1 MLETIAQDVRH
12 GIRVLVKNAGTSLI
26 AVLSIAIGVGANTAM
41 FSIAD
46 GLIMRPLP
54 VPGADAVITV
64 RTTTPTGQTTMF
76 VSHPDYVDLRDSIRS
91 FDGLAATQMLAAGL
105 SDVASESAQGVL
117 GIAVSANYFDVLR
130 VQPALG
136 RTFTSEEDRVPGR
149 DPVVVLAHETW
160 TQRFGADPGVVGR
173 EIRLSGRPFTVV
185 GVAAEA
191 FTGTDMFVPP
201 AFYVPLAMLP
211 SLTPGSALDQLQRRD
226 LRSLRA
232 VGRLTPGVTVAQ
244 AANEVQLL
252 SNSLKQTY
260 PATNEGFG
268 LLLERDIDARFSQ
281 LSQLAALAMMLIGL
295 AIAVLLV
302 ACANVAGL
310 LTSRAPVRA
319 REIALRLAIGG
330 SRSRLI
336 RQLITE
342 MALVAIAGGIAGL
355 GLGYLGIV
363 SFRAL
368 QIPAMGV
375 RLTYE
380 LDARALAVGLV
391 IAGVATLLSSAIPAW
406 RSTRA
411 TDLSGTLRNATPA
424 AARSAR
430 LWGRHGLVMTQ
441 IALTLVVLTL
451 ALSFYRAFEKEYS
464 RGPGFRTDHLL
475 LTELDPG
482 LAGYDQARTDRFY
495 QLVRDRVAAL
505 PGVRSAALTSFVPLS
520 QSGGGRVN
528 AIPEGVTLPR
538 GARSLPVGAARVDER
553 YLDTIGIP
561 IVSGRGLHATDTAD
575 APRVAVVSS
584 GLAARYWPG
593 QNPLGKRIEIV
604 GPDGGSVE
612 VVGVAADAKF
622 ALFTPNSTPFLYL
635 SRLQSSSTR
644 QTLVAQTAAESA
656 AVATLVR
663 DAVAA
668 TDRSVPVLSTWTMEA
683 YYYASAKNLNAVV
696 VRTVAGMGAMG
707 LVLALIGLY
716 GLMAYAVS
724 RRTREIGIRMAMGA
738 VPGSVLRLILRQGSL
753 SSVAGIALG
762 VMASVGAGNAI
773 QAFFPNT
780 GASATTF
787 LLIVP
792 AVVVVVMLAAY
803 LPARRAAL
811 IDPLAA
817 LRQD

>member
-12 GIRVLVKNAGTSLI
+12 GIRMLVKNAGMSLI

-46 GLIMRPLP
+46 GLVLRPLP
-54 VPGADAVITV
+54 VPDADAVITV
-64 RTTTPTGQTTMF
+64 RTTTPTGQTTNG
-76 VSHPDYVDLRDSIRS
+76 VSYPDYADLRDSIQS
-91 FDGLAATQMLAAGL
+91 FEGLAATQTLAAGL
-105 SDVASESAQGVL
+105 ARDTTGSAQGVL
-117 GIAVSANYFDVLR
+117 GRAVTANYFDVMHVR
-130 VQPALG
+130 PDLG
-136 RTFTSEEDRVPGR
+136 RGFTAEEDRVPGR
-149 DPVVVLAHETW
+149 DAVVVLAHETW
-160 TQRFGADPGVVGR
+160 TQRFGADPGIVGR
-173 EIRLSGRPFTVV
+173 EVRLSGRPFTVI
-185 GVAAEA
+185 GVAPQA

-201 AFYVPLAMLP
+201 AFYIPLAMLP
-211 SLTPGSALDQLQRRD
+211 SLTAGGVPDQLQRRD
-226 LRSLRA
+226 LRSLRV
-232 VGRLTPGVTVAQ
+232 VGRLTPGVALAQ
-244 AANEVQLL
+244 AAGQVRLL
-252 SNSLKQTY
+252 GDSLKQTY

-268 LLLERDIDARFSQ
+268 MLLERDIDARFSQ
-281 LSQLAALAMMLIGL
+281 VSQLAALAVMLIGL
-295 AIAVLLV
+295 SIAVLLV

-330 SRSRLI
+330 SRPRLI

-342 MALVAIAGGIAGL
+342 TALVAIAGAVSGL

-368 QIPAMGV
+368 QIPTMGV
-375 RLTYE
+375 RLRYE
-380 LDARALAVGLV
+380 LDGRALTVGLV
-391 IAGVATLLSSAIPAW
+391 VAGVAAILSSAIPAW

-411 TDLSGTLRNATPA
+411 TDLSGTLRNATTP

-451 ALSFYRAFEKEYS
+451 ALSFYRAFENEYS
-464 RGPGFRTDHLL
+464 RGPGFRTDHVL

-482 LAGYDQARTDRFY
+482 LAGYDQVRANRFY

-520 QSGGGRVN
+520 QAGGGRMNGV
-528 AIPEGVTLPR
+528 PEGVTLPR
-538 GARSLPVGAARVDER
+538 GARSLPIGAASADER

-561 IVSGRGLHATDTAD
+561 IVRGRGLHATDTAD

-584 GLAARYWPG
+584 GLAARYWPN
-593 QNPLGKRIEIV
+593 QDPLGKRIEIV
-604 GPDGGSVE
+604 GPGGGPVE

-622 ALFTPNSTPFLYL
+622 ALFTPNSTPFMYL
-635 SRLQSSSTR
+635 SRLQSPTTR
-644 QTLVAQTAAESA
+644 QTLLVQTTAESA
-656 AVATLVR
+656 GVATLVR
-663 DAVAA
+663 DAIAA
-668 TDRSVPVLSTWTMEA
+668 TDRSVPVLGTWTMEA
-683 YYYASAKNLNAVV
+683 YYYASAKNLNTVV
-696 VRTVAGMGAMG
+696 VRTVAAMGAMG

-716 GLMAYAVS
+716 GLIAYAVS

-738 VPGSVLRLILRQGSL
+738 VPGSVLRLVLRQGSL
-753 SSVAGIALG
+753 PSVAGIVLG

-780 GASATTF
+780 GASAMTF

-792 AVVVVVMLAAY
+792 VVVVVVMLAAY

>member
-1 MLETIAQDVRH
+1 MFETIAQDVRH
-12 GIRVLVKNAGTSLI
+12 GIRMLVKNAGTSLI

-46 GLIMRPLP
+46 GLILRPLP
-54 VPGADAVITV
+54 VPDADAVITV
-64 RTTTPTGQTTMF
+64 RTTTPTGQPTMV
-76 VSHPDYVDLRDSIRS
+76 VSYPDYADLRDGIRS
-91 FDGLAATQMLAAGL
+91 FDGLAATQTLAAGL
-105 SDVASESAQGVL
+105 SQDAAESAQGVL
-117 GIAVSANYFDVLR
+117 GSAVTANYFEVLR
-130 VQPALG
+130 VRPAMG

-149 DPVVVLAHETW
+149 DAVVVLSHETW
-160 TQRFGADPGVVGR
+160 TQRFGADPGLVGR
-173 EIRLSGRPFTVV
+173 EIRLSGRPFTVI
-185 GVAAEA
+185 GVAPEA

-211 SLTPGSALDQLQRRD
+211 SLTSGTAPDQLQRRD
-226 LRSLRA
+226 LRILRT
-232 VGRLTPGVTVAQ
+232 VGRLTPGVTLAQ

-252 SNSLKQTY
+252 SNSLKQSY
-260 PATNEGFG
+260 PSTNEGFAMR
-268 LLLERDIDARFSQ
+268 LERDIDARFSQ
-281 LSQLAALAMMLIGL
+281 LSQIAALAMMLIGL

-330 SRSRLI
+330 SRPRLI

-342 MALVAIAGGIAGL
+342 TALVAIAGGIAGL

-380 LDARALAVGLV
+380 LDGRALTVGLA

-411 TDLSGTLRNATPA
+411 SDLSGTLRNGATR

-430 LWGRHGLVMTQ
+430 LWGRHGLVMAQ

-482 LAGYDQARTDRFY
+482 LAGYDQARSDRFY

-520 QSGGGRVN
+520 QAGGGFVN
-528 AIPEGVTLPR
+528 AAPEGVTLPR
-538 GARSLPVGAARVDER
+538 GARSLRIGAARVDER

-561 IVSGRGLHATDTAD
+561 IVSGRGLRATDTAD

-584 GLAARYWPG
+584 GLAARYWPN
-593 QNPLGKRIEIV
+593 QDPLGKRIEID
-604 GPDGGSVE
+604 GPGGGPVE

-622 ALFTPNSTPFLYL
+622 ALFTPNSTPFVHL
-635 SRLQSSSTR
+635 SRLQSPSTR
-644 QTLVAQTAAESA
+644 QTLVVHTTAESS

-663 DAVAA
+663 DAIAA
-668 TDRSVPVLSTWTMEA
+668 TDRNVPVLSTWTMEA
-683 YYYASAKNLNAVV
+683 FYYASAKNLNSVV

-716 GLMAYAVS
+716 GLMAYAVT

-780 GASATTF
+780 GANVTTF
-787 LLIVP
+787 LLVVP
-792 AVVVVVMLAAY
+792 AVVVVVLLAAY